1 MKYEIKYEVEK
12 NKGTMIED
20 STITIDTLNY
30 KENSLF
36 LEGLKRKI
44 LRLPSTSWLASMED
58 VKIVGIDS
66 L

>member
-36 LEGLKRKI
+36 LEGIKRKI